1 MYSVSFY
8 KPVTSGI
15 KVFDLL
21 RGGMYIPAS
30 LTLKEAY
37 MLPLESPLRQKPPP
51 RVELLS
57 HKYKMLSAVMSAK
70 AFDPFVSLP

>member
-37 MLPLESPLRQKPPP
+37 MLPLES
-51 RVELLS
+51 LLS
-57 HKYKMLSAVMSAK
+57 KSHLLGLNYCLINIKCFL
-70 AFDPFVSLP
+70 L